1 MKKYL
6 HLIRWYIV
14 GSLILYALEVILTSI
29 ILFFPGYMIDHYIE
43 GNIFVV
49 NIIFIYI
56 LTFSIYLFIC
66 YFSNRISDYRRIKF
80 EKNIKKDFF
89 NSVIK
94 KSYADYYKYDA
105 GEYISMQSNDI
116 AEMCQNYL
124 SPLLS
129 VFRSMIMIMAF
140 GLALVIFVDVS
151 IAAVIIIFS
160 FLVVFVPGIMAK
172 RLSDKN
178 NRYLSSLGKYIS
190 KIKTFLDAHDIL
202 DIQAKEK
209 VAEMHERELDA
220 VLNNNM
226 SFRKVNSLAM
236 VVNGGAVE
244 FVSVISFIVI
254 TMLLLNNK
262 ISVGM
267 ATVAFTYSTKFMDPI
282 YELNVN
288 IGKVNSVKEIK
299 AKLYRIIN
307 DNHEIIMSGS
317 QVVQCIEVRGLR
329 KQFEDMRLEYPDMNL
344 EFPEKYLFLGKNG
357 VGKSVFLRMLM
368 GYYRPDEGKILFDGR
383 EEMDR
388 SSSFCY
394 VPQQPVIFDASYND
408 NITIF
413 GTYGMEK
420 LVLYEA
426 FFPNDLIERIKMNFD
441 NKTLSGGEKQVIGL
455 LRALCS
461 EKQVLLLDEPFAA
474 MNPATINKFM
484 ENLNDINR
492 LVIIVAHNIDNYRNL
507 FSKVYI
513 IGRNL

>member
-6 HLIRWYIV
+6 HTIRWYIV
-14 GSLILYALEVILTSI
+14 GSLILYILEVIFTSC

-43 GNIFVV
+43 GKKFVV
-49 NIIFIYI
+49 NLIFIYI
-56 LTFSIYLFIC
+56 LTFSFYLLIC
-66 YFSNRISDYRRIKF
+66 YFSNRIADYRRIRF
-80 EKNIKKDFF
+80 EKKLKQDFF

-94 KSYADYYKYDA
+94 KTYTDYYKHDI
-105 GEYISMQSNDI
+105 GEYLSMQSSDI
-116 AEMCQNYL
+116 TELCQNYL

-129 VFRSMIMIMAF
+129 VFRSTIMIMAF

-151 IAAVIIIFS
+151 IAAVIMIFS
-160 FLVVFVPGIMAK
+160 FLVVFVPGITAK
-172 RLSDKN
+172 RLSEN
-178 NRYLSSLGKYIS
+178 NNKYLSSLGKYTS

-209 VAEMHERELDA
+209 IIEIHEKELDT
-220 VLNNNM
+220 VLKNNM

-307 DNHEIIMSGS
+307 DNSEITMSDS
-317 QVVQCIEVRGLR
+317 LAVKCIEVRGLK
-329 KQFEDMRLEYPDMNL
+329 KQFEEVRLEYPDMDL
-344 EFPEKYLFLGKNG
+344 KFPEKYLLLGKNG

-368 GYYRPDEGKILFDGR
+368 GYYKPDEGKILIDGR
-383 EEMDR
+383 EEVGR
-388 SSSFCY
+388 SHFFCY

-408 NITIF
+408 NVTIF
-413 GTYGMEK
+413 GTYDNEN
-420 LVLYEA
+420 LVLYES
-426 FFPNDLIERIKMNFD
+426 FFPDDLVERIKMNFD

-461 EKQVLLLDEPFAA
+461 GKQVLLLDEPFAS
-474 MNPATINKFM
+474 MNPAAINKFM
-484 ENLNDINR
+484 ENLNDIQR
-492 LVIIVAHNIDNYRNL
+492 LVIIVAHNIDNY
-507 FSKVYI
+507 K
-513 IGRNL
+513 